1 MGCGWGKSEKRF
13 ENSSQEQRS
22 RKRKHNRHLDFFF
35 EIHLEDGFLEAEIRF
50 RILRLIAKF

>member
-1 MGCGWGKSEKRF
+1 MGKSEKRF

-22 RKRKHNRHLDFFF
+22 RKRKHNRYLDFFF